1 MNTAMSLTP
10 GKLMRAL
17 RAQLKAAP
25 RQAMILGGL
34 VAVLLVVLIR
44 MVFALGPA
52 TTQATPLS
60 PTSPISTPAL
70 AGGPAPASKQAPRK
84 APAARRPLPELR
96 AQAVRDI
103 FATNW
108 LAAAAQPSPRS
119 AAAKPSDPPSVDQQ
133 VPELVLELT
142 LTGATDSGQHYAV
155 INGKRVRVGETV
167 SGFVV
172 ETISPGLV
180 VLLGSWRN
188 RVVVRMD

>member
-1 MNTAMSLTP
+1 MSLTP
-10 GKLMRAL
+10 GKLMSAL

-70 AGGPAPASKQAPRK
+70 AGGPARASRHVPRM

-108 LAAAAQPSPRS
+108 LASAAQPRPRS

>member
-10 GKLMRAL
+10 NRLMRAL

-25 RQAMILGGL
+25 MQAMILGGL

-44 MVFALGPA
+44 MVLVIGPA
-52 TTQATPLS
+52 TTQAAPLS
-60 PTSPISTPAL
+60 PTSPIPTPAL
-70 AGGPAPASKQAPRK
+70 AGAPSRASTPAPGLMQAV
-84 APAARRPLPELR
+84 RRPLPELR

-108 LAAAAQPSPRS
+108 LAAAAQPRPRT
-119 AAAKPSDPPSVDQQ
+119 AAARPSAPPSVDQQ